1 VRSGSSVGALLRHA
15 ALMAAPIFQA
25 TSSGESVSTLAFGS
39 RVSAITLG
47 RATRSCESSAIFES
61 RQAAQLCVSP
71 LPALLMHWAAL
82 TAPRVLLRCLI
93 PCVAPVLFYDGIIP
107 GRSPVRPAA
116 PTPLLP

>member
-1 VRSGSSVGALLRHA
+1 MRSGSSVGALLRHA